1 MRRLAFA
8 LVCMAAAM
16 GSSAAGPE
24 SCDTPGSLT
33 YTDGQ
38 LRAVAAAVKN
48 DRRLDVLVEG
58 TGSSAL
64 GGNQGAGNSYPA
76 RLEAKLAKRLP
87 GVEVKVRTDIRSRR
101 TAAEMNQLLGKLAL
115 DGKPNLVIWQTG
127 TVDAMRSVD
136 PEEFRSTLESG
147 VVALHTAGVDVIL
160 VNMQYSPRTETMV
173 SVGPYADAMRWV
185 AQQHDVPLFDRLSV
199 MKHWSESGT
208 FDLTGPDK
216 TQVAE
221 RVHDCV
227 GLLLANM
234 IVEAAKLQP
243 SNQTKET
250 R

>member
-8 LVCMAAAM
+8 LACMAAAM
-16 GSSAAGPE
+16 GGSAAGPE

-48 DRRLDVLVEG
+48 DRRLEVLVEG

-64 GGNQGAGNSYPA
+64 AGNQGAGNSYPA

-87 GVEVKVRTDIRSRR
+87 GVEVKVRTDIKSRR

-147 VVALHTAGVDVIL
+147 VVALHAAGVDVIL

-185 AQQHDVPLFDRLSV
+185 AQQHDVPLFDRLSI

-234 IVEAAKLQP
+234 IVEAAKLPP
-243 SNQTKET
+243 SNPTKET

>member
-1 MRRLAFA
+1 
-8 LVCMAAAM
+8 MAAAM
-16 GSSAAGPE
+16 GGSAAGPE

-38 LRAVAAAVKN
+38 LRAVATAVKN
-48 DRRLDVLVEG
+48 DRRLEVLVEG

-64 GGNQGAGNSYPA
+64 AGNQGAGNSYPA

-87 GVEVKVRTDIRSRR
+87 GVEVKVRTDIKSRR

-147 VVALHTAGVDVIL
+147 VVALHAAGVDVIL

-185 AQQHDVPLFDRLSV
+185 AQQHDVPLFDRLSI

-234 IVEAAKLQP
+234 IVEAAKLPP
-243 SNQTKET
+243 SNPTKET

>member
-8 LVCMAAAM
+8 LACMAAAM
-16 GSSAAGPE
+16 GGSAAGPE

-38 LRAVAAAVKN
+38 LRAVAAAVKT
-48 DRRLDVLVEG
+48 DRRLEVLVEG

-64 GGNQGAGNSYPA
+64 AGNQGAGNSYPA

-87 GVEVKVRTDIRSRR
+87 GVEVKVRTDIKSRR

-147 VVALHTAGVDVIL
+147 VVALHAAGVDVIL

-185 AQQHDVPLFDRLSV
+185 AQQHDVPLFDRLSI

-234 IVEAAKLQP
+234 IVEAAKLPP
-243 SNQTKET
+243 SNPTKET

>member
-1 MRRLAFA
+1 
-8 LVCMAAAM
+8 MAAAM
-16 GSSAAGPE
+16 GGSAAGPE

-48 DRRLDVLVEG
+48 DRRLEVLVEG

-64 GGNQGAGNSYPA
+64 AGNQGAGNSYPA

-87 GVEVKVRTDIRSRR
+87 GVEVKVRTDIKSRR

-147 VVALHTAGVDVIL
+147 VVALHAAGVDVIL

-185 AQQHDVPLFDRLSV
+185 AQQHDVPLFDRLSI

-234 IVEAAKLQP
+234 IVEAAKLPP
-243 SNQTKET
+243 SNPTKET

>member
-1 MRRLAFA
+1 
-8 LVCMAAAM
+8 MAATI
-16 GSSAAGPE
+16 GGSAAGPKA
-24 SCDTPGSLT
+24 CDTPGSLT
-33 YTDGQ
+33 YTDAQ
-38 LRAVAAAVKN
+38 LRMVAAAVRKE
-48 DRRLDVLVEG
+48 RRLDVLVEG

-64 GGNQGAGNSYPA
+64 GGNQGTGNSYPA

-87 GVEVKVRTDIRSRR
+87 GVDVKVRTDIKSRR

-136 PEEFRSTLESG
+136 PEEFRSTLEAG
-147 VVALHTAGVDVIL
+147 VVALHAAGVDVIL
-160 VNMQYSPRTETMV
+160 VNMQYSPRTETMI

-185 AQQHDVPLFDRLSV
+185 AQQHDVPLFDRLSI
-199 MKHWSESGT
+199 MKHWSEAGT
-208 FDLTGPDK
+208 FDLAGPDK

-221 RVHDCV
+221 RVHDCI

-234 IVEAAKLQP
+234 ILEAAKLP
-243 SNQTKET
+243 PGSETKET